1 MKILKISLEK
11 RWRHAVKEAAS
22 VVKQG
27 ELIVYPTDTVYGLGG
42 DPFNEEA
49 VKKVFKVKQRGDK
62 PLPILCSSISDVEQ
76 IAYVPEWLRPKL
88 DLVWPGPVT
97 LILKKKPSLPEI
109 VTCGR
114 EDVGVRIPGMGFT
127 LELIKACGGFLMGTS
142 ANISGTPP
150 PSTVDEA
157 LAQLKEEISLVID
170 AGPTPLKISST
181 VIDLTVQPPRVLRE
195 GYLAGAELR
204 KLLEE
209 LTQHE

>member
-1 MKILKISLEK
+1 MKVDLEK
-11 RWRHAVKEAAS
+11 QWRHAVEEAAS
-22 VVKQG
+22 LVKQG
-27 ELIVYPTDTVYGLGG
+27 KLIVYPTDTVYGLGG

-49 VKKVFKVKQRGDK
+49 VKRIFKVKRRGDK

-76 IAYVPEWLRPKL
+76 IAYVLDWLRPKL
-88 DLVWPGPVT
+88 NLVWPGPVT
-97 LILKKKPSLPEI
+97 LILKRKPSLPEI

-127 LELIKACGGFLMGTS
+127 LELIKACGGFLVGTS
-142 ANISGTPP
+142 ANISGAPP
-150 PSTVDEA
+150 PSTADEA
-157 LAQLKEEISLVID
+157 LAQLGEGVSLIID
-170 AGPTPLKISST
+170 AGPAPLKISST